1 MRWGRKLSPPRVFG
15 EDVQNFARAFATH
28 GFGRDVAKLSRRCL
42 NPRNFSVARRLL
54 FAHEVRFMKL
64 PALLTALSLVL
75 TLCLSPRASRA
86 EPLSYPEAPRALWQR
101 QWPTFGRAEGVATV
115 LAGVGT
121 GVLYVLKPP
130 KDPRWQGGIL
140 FDDDVR
146 GAMRLDSES
155 ARKRVRALGDLPY
168 YAAPAIPLVID
179 PLIAWLA
186 RDDKKTAL
194 NLELVSLEAF
204 SYAGLLSFVSTRAS
218 VRERPDSLECRQS
231 YAEGRRREPCE
242 PDTESFYSGHTTVAA
257 ASAGIVCANHRAM
270 PLWGSPVA
278 DVGACALATTGAVA
292 SGVSRLAADRHY
304 ATDVIAGF
312 GMGFGIGYA
321 VPTLLHYAR
330 EDTQVSLSIAP
341 GAPCTGACLK
351 LSGSF

>member
-1 MRWGRKLSPPRVFG
+1 
-15 EDVQNFARAFATH
+15 
-28 GFGRDVAKLSRRCL
+28 
-42 NPRNFSVARRLL
+42 
-54 FAHEVRFMKL
+54 MKL
-64 PALLTALSLVL
+64 PALLTALSAAFLLWL
-75 TLCLSPRASRA
+75 TPRTGRA
-86 EPLSYPEAPRALWQR
+86 EPLSYPEPPAVLWQR

-115 LAGVGT
+115 AAGVGT
-121 GVLYVLKPP
+121 GVLFVLKPP
-130 KDPRWQGGIL
+130 QDPRWQGGIL

-146 GAMRLDSES
+146 GALRLKSAS
-155 ARKRVRALGDLPY
+155 ARQRVRALGDLPY

-179 PLIAWLA
+179 PLLAWLA
-186 RDDKKTAL
+186 RDDAKTAL

-218 VRERPDSLECRQS
+218 VRERPDATECRKS
-231 YAEGRRREPCE
+231 YAEGAQTKPCE
-242 PDTESFYSGHTTVAA
+242 PDTESFYSGHTTIAA

-270 PLWGSPVA
+270 PLWGHPAA

-321 VPTLLHYAR
+321 IPTLLHYAR

-341 GAPCTGACLK
+341 GGPCTGACLK